1 MKAPEYYQPIMPYLC
16 VKDASQFI
24 DFIKTVFDAE
34 IKLIVPREDGSTM
47 HAEATI
53 DKGTIMFTQANEMY
67 SPYGSALFI
76 FSPRAMA
83 FYDKAMASGATSV
96 QAPEERDYGLSAGFT
111 DSWNNTWW
119 LAVPAEE

>member
-1 MKAPEYYQPIMPYLC
+1 MKAPDYYQPIMPYLC
-16 VKDASQFI
+16 IKDASQFI

-76 FSPRAMA
+76 FRPGQWHFTIRLWQTEQPRYKSLMKGIMA
-83 FYDKAMASGATSV
+83 
-96 QAPEERDYGLSAGFT
+96 
-111 DSWNNTWW
+111 
-119 LAVPAEE
+119 